1 MDIIKLCE
9 TPGILRALM
18 ILGYILQIVTI
29 IVPIIIIITLISS
42 AFKTVISGKEEDL
55 KNMLP
60 TAFKKIVAGLVIF
73 LLPSILK
80 FAFSLTGE
88 TFYELNTCMTN
99 ATPEKIKYYETLLP
113 VEYKLQNA
121 ENNPTE
127 SNIAK
132 AREAILGVTNYAT
145 EDTMLD
151 YLQRLSVAETNATKY
166 EDIRKCESK
175 GGSYNNGYCYIPT
188 PLIVKDEEEE
198 NTTGPGSS
206 YNPSQS
212 SGGMVESDL
221 LNGQYYVISPGVSV
235 KSYLNTISSHRI
247 AQNNDPSKYGDKCLS
262 FAYMHAYSLY
272 SGDTSGRVPA
282 AANYAHASEFSGYD
296 NDNKQD
302 VLQKVYNE
310 LVNGRPCIIQVNGNK
325 AGTSRHYVTV
335 VGFKNTVS
343 SANELTEDD
352 LLIIDSYDGRL
363 ESMDTEKS
371 RFMVTGAACHKK
383 YSGYQMYY
391 LK

>member
-1 MDIIKLCE
+1 MDIIKMCE
-9 TPGILRALM
+9 TPGILRVIM
-18 ILGYILQIVTI
+18 ILGYILEIITI
-29 IVPIIIIITLISS
+29 IIPIIIIITLMIT
-42 AFKTVISGKEEDL
+42 AFKTIMSGKEDDL

-60 TAFKKIVAGLVIF
+60 TAFKKILAGLIIF
-73 LLPSILK
+73 LLPSI
-80 FAFSLTGE
+80 FSFIFSLTGE
-88 TFYELNTCMTN
+88 TFYDLNTCISN
-99 ATPEKIKYYETLLP
+99 ANLEKIKYYETLLP

-121 ENNPTE
+121 ENNPT
-127 SNIAK
+127 SANIEK
-132 AREAILGVTNYAT
+132 AREAILGVTSYAT
-145 EDTMLD
+145 EDTMMD

-166 EDIRKCESK
+166 EDIRECDRK

-188 PLIVKDEEEE
+188 PLIVKEEESG
-198 NTTGPGSS
+198 TSSS
-206 YNPSQS
+206 YNPSQT
-212 SGGMVESDL
+212 SGSMIESDL
-221 LNGQYYVISPGVSV
+221 LNGEYYVISSTVSV
-235 KSYLNTISSHRI
+235 KSYLNTISTYKI
-247 AQNNDPSKYGDKCLS
+247 AQNNDPELYGDKCLS

-272 SGDTSGRVPA
+272 SGNTSGRVKEA
-282 AANYAHASEFSGYD
+282 ASYTYASNFSGYD

-310 LVNGRPCIIQVNGNK
+310 LVNGRPCLIQVNGNK

-343 SANELTEDD
+343 SASDLTEDD

-391 LK
+391 IK

>member
-1 MDIIKLCE
+1 MTED
-9 TPGILRALM
+9 
-18 ILGYILQIVTI
+18 
-29 IVPIIIIITLISS
+29 
-42 AFKTVISGKEEDL
+42 DL

-127 SNIAK
+127 ANIAK

-198 NTTGPGSS
+198 
-206 YNPSQS
+206 
-212 SGGMVESDL
+212 
-221 LNGQYYVISPGVSV
+221 
-235 KSYLNTISSHRI
+235 K
-247 AQNNDPSKYGDKCLS
+247 
-262 FAYMHAYSLY
+262 
-272 SGDTSGRVPA
+272 
-282 AANYAHASEFSGYD
+282 
-296 NDNKQD
+296 
-302 VLQKVYNE
+302 
-310 LVNGRPCIIQVNGNK
+310 
-325 AGTSRHYVTV
+325 
-335 VGFKNTVS
+335 
-343 SANELTEDD
+343 
-352 LLIIDSYDGRL
+352 
-363 ESMDTEKS
+363 
-371 RFMVTGAACHKK
+371 
-383 YSGYQMYY
+383 
-391 LK
+391 

>member
-1 MDIIKLCE
+1 MDIIKMCE
-9 TPGILRALM
+9 TPGILRIIM
-18 ILGYILQIVTI
+18 ILEIVFNIVTVLI
-29 IVPIIIIITLISS
+29 PIIIIITLIIS
-42 AFKTVISGKEEDL
+42 AFKVIVSGKEEDL

-60 TAFKKIVAGLVIF
+60 TALKKLIAGLVIF
-73 LLPSILK
+73 LLPSILE
-80 FAFSLTGE
+80 FVFSLTGE
-88 TFYELNTCMTN
+88 TFYELNTCIAN
-99 ATPEKIKYYETLLP
+99 ANLETIEYYEELLP

-127 SNIAK
+127 SNINQ
-132 AREAILGVTNYAT
+132 AREAILSVTDYAT

-166 EDIRKCESK
+166 EDMRKCERK
-175 GGSYNNGYCYIPT
+175 GGQYTNGYCYIPT
-188 PLIVKDEEEE
+188 PLIVKDETSE
-198 NTTGPGSS
+198 NDTS
-206 YNPSQS
+206 YNPNQS

-221 LNGQYYVISPGVSV
+221 LNGQYYVISPAVSV
-235 KSYLNTISSHRI
+235 KSYLNTISTHRI
-247 AQNNDPSKYGDKCLS
+247 AQNNDSDKYGDKCLS
-262 FAYMHAYSLY
+262 FAYMHAYSLF
-272 SGDTSGRVPA
+272 SGNTSGRVQEA
-282 AANYAHASEFSGYD
+282 ASYTYAGNFDGYE
-296 NDNKQD
+296 NDDKQD
-302 VLQKVYNE
+302 VLEKVYNE

-343 SANELTEDD
+343 SAKNLTEDD
-352 LLIIDSYDGRL
+352 LLIVDSYDGKL

-391 LK
+391 IE